1 MYSHQQRKRFET
13 EILVHLEQ
21 AYNLARWLLRD
32 PVEAE
37 DIVQQSCIRAYKA
50 FGRYR
55 GENPVGWLLTIVRN
69 TSYNYLR
76 QKKKHRNLVSFD
88 EAVHAH
94 DEDSSNP
101 CSIRLDPEQLHEIS
115 AKQSLVKSAM
125 NKLSAEYRETLYLR
139 EIAGYSYKEI
149 ASIIELPIGT
159 VMSRLSRAR
168 CQLRKVLLSKQQQE
182 RSNAVS

>member
-1 MYSHQQRKRFET
+1 MHSTRLRKRFET

-50 FGRYR
+50 FARYR
-55 GENPVGWLLTIVRN
+55 GESPAGWLLTIVRN
-69 TSYNYLR
+69 TSYNYLK
-76 QKKKHRNLVSFD
+76 QKKKHQNLVSFD
-88 EAVHAH
+88 EAIHTH
-94 DEDSSNP
+94 DEDSDVNP
-101 CSIRLDPEQLHEIS
+101 CHISLDPEQLNEIS
-115 AKQSLVKSAM
+115 AQQSLVRTAM
-125 NKLSAEYRETLYLR
+125 NKLSAEYCETIYLR

-168 CQLRKVLLSKQQQE
+168 CQLRKILLNEQQQE
-182 RSNAVS
+182 RTNAV

>member
-1 MYSHQQRKRFET
+1 MHNTRIRKQFET

-69 TSYNYLR
+69 TSYSYLQ
-76 QKKKHRNLVSFD
+76 QKKKHQNLVSFD
-88 EAVHAH
+88 EAVHAYA
-94 DEDSSNP
+94 EDGDVTSCHIS
-101 CSIRLDPEQLHEIS
+101 LDPEQLNEIS
-115 AKQSLVKSAM
+115 AKQGLVRSAI
-125 NKLSAEYRETLYLR
+125 NKLSTEYRETIYLR

-149 ASIIELPIGT
+149 AIIVELPIGT

-168 CQLRKVLLSKQQQE
+168 CQLRKILVNNKQQE
-182 RSNAVS
+182 SPNAL